1 MFIAEIG
8 INHNGSLD
16 TAKKLILV
24 AKECGADVV
33 KFQKR
38 NPDICVPKEQMNTIK
53 QTPWGKM
60 TYLDYKK
67 KIEFNKE
74 DYDEIDRFCKEKGIK
89 WTVSVWDI
97 DSAQFIFKNY
107 NIPFIKIAS
116 ACITDTKLLEYIR
129 DNYNGHVI
137 FSTGMSTLEE
147 IREAA
152 KIFDY
157 NNITVMLCNSSYPSI
172 DEELDLRALELL
184 KKELNIGVEN
194 RSKLGYSGHEKDI
207 LPTIMAKT
215 LGAEVIERHITLD
228 KAMWGTDQF
237 ASLEPK
243 ELKVL
248 INSLNRVDVILGNS
262 DVTVYPSEE
271 KIKKKLRRK

>member
-1 MFIAEIG
+1 MFISEIG
-8 INHNGSLD
+8 INHNGSLAI
-16 TAKKLILV
+16 AKDLILM

-38 NPDICVPKEQMNTIK
+38 NPAMCVPQEQMSIIRD
-53 QTPWGKM
+53 TPWGKM

-67 KIEFNKE
+67 KIEFKKE

-97 DSAQFIFKNY
+97 DSAKFIFENY
-107 NIPFIKIAS
+107 DVPFIKIAS
-116 ACITDTKLLEYIR
+116 ACITDIKLLEYIR

-137 FSTGMSTLEE
+137 FSTGMSTIEE
-147 IREAA
+147 IKEAA

-157 NNITVMLCNSSYPSI
+157 NNITVMLCNSSYPSV

-184 KKELNIGVEN
+184 KQELNIGEEN
-194 RSKLGYSGHEKDI
+194 MSRLGYSGHEKDI

-228 KAMWGTDQF
+228 KGMWGTDQF

-248 INSLNRVDVILGNS
+248 INSLNRIDVILGNS
-262 DVTVYPSEE
+262 DITVYPSEE